1 MILKETVE
9 AFDDEKKGTS
19 KLILLVP
26 IFVLA
31 LLIFI
36 NLNDKI

>member
-1 MILKETVE
+1 MTLKEIVE
-9 AFDDEKKGTS
+9 AFDGKKKGNS
-19 KLILLVP
+19 KFILLVP

-36 NLNDKI
+36 NLNG

>member
-1 MILKETVE
+1 MTLKEIVE
-9 AFDDEKKGTS
+9 AFDGEKKGTS
-19 KLILLVP
+19 KIILLVP

-36 NLNDKI
+36 NLNG

>member
-1 MILKETVE
+1 MTLKEIVE
-9 AFDDEKKGTS
+9 AFDGKEKGAS
-19 KLILLVP
+19 KFILLVP

-36 NLNDKI
+36 NLNG

>member
-9 AFDDEKKGTS
+9 AFDGENKGTS

>member
-1 MILKETVE
+1 MTLKEIVE
-9 AFDDEKKGTS
+9 AFDGNKTGTS

-36 NLNDKI
+36 NLNG

>member
-1 MILKETVE
+1 MTLKEIVE
-9 AFDDEKKGTS
+9 AFDGKKKGTN
-19 KLILLVP
+19 KVILLIP

-36 NLNDKI
+36 NLNG

>member
-1 MILKETVE
+1 MTLKEVAE
-9 AFDDEKKGTS
+9 AFDGKKKGTN
-19 KLILLVP
+19 KFILLIP

-36 NLNDKI
+36 NLNG

>member
-1 MILKETVE
+1 MTLKEIVE
-9 AFDDEKKGTS
+9 AFDGKKKGTS

-26 IFVLA
+26 IFVLT

-36 NLNDKI
+36 NLNG